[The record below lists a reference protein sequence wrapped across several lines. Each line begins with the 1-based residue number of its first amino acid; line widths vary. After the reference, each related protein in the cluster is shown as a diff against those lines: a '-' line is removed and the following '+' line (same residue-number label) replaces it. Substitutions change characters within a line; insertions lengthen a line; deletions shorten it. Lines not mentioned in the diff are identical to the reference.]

1 MKLISNA
8 SGEYPYS
15 FFLYTVAVGTAHIEG
30 GARETAHLGEG
41 GGALTGGG
49 APRPE
54 GVAGS
59 EGGVKPAH
67 MEGQRHCEQVG
78 MSLYRYFKKQSDQPG
93 SSG

>member
-1 MKLISNA
+1 M
-8 SGEYPYS
+8 
-15 FFLYTVAVGTAHIEG
+15 GTAHIEG

-41 GGALTGGG
+41 GGALTGGGALETAPIAGEGGAHTGGG

-67 MEGQRHCEQVG
+67 MEGQRHCGAEAHTRT
-78 MSLYRYFKKQSDQPG
+78 M
-93 SSG
+93 